1 MNRKGFIFDLDGVI
15 VDTAKYHFKAWS
27 NLAKSLGIHFSE
39 VENEQLKGVSRI
51 ESLKKILDW
60 GGKRIDEVEFQKLMG
75 LKNTEYLS
83 YISSMSAR
91 EILPGV
97 LPVLDYLKKN
107 QIPVALGSASK
118 NAKTILDKV
127 GLNPYFQAVVDGNE
141 VAEAKPNPE
150 VFLKAAQLISCE
162 PENCIVFED
171 SLAGIIAA
179 NTAGMYSVGIVDSGV
194 LEPAN
199 KVFRSFEEIE
209 IPFIESLLKA
219 KR

>member
-27 NLAKSLGIHFSE
+27 NLAKGLGIHFSE

-51 ESLKKILDW
+51 ESLKKILGW
-60 GGKRIDEVEFQKLMG
+60 GNKSIDDAEFQKLME
-75 LKNTEYLS
+75 LKNNQYLS
-83 YISSMSAR
+83 YISTMSAQ

-97 LPVLDYLKKN
+97 LPVLDYLERN

-118 NAKTILDKV
+118 NAKTILEKV
-127 GLNPYFQAVVDGNE
+127 GLNDYFQAVVDGNE
-141 VAEAKPNPE
+141 VKEAKPHPE
-150 VFLKAAQLISCE
+150 VFLKAAQLINCK

-171 SLAGIIAA
+171 SRAGILAA
-179 NTAGMYSVGIVDSGV
+179 NTAGMYSVGIGDAKV

-209 IPFIESLLKA
+209 ISFIESLLKE
-219 KR
+219 